1 MPQPGTIW
9 LTFAPRM
16 AAIVWTLFLGTV
28 GAFFMVKGDDL
39 MPPTPEWYQWFVI
52 INWVTGVAL
61 LLSFFAV
68 LSGIR
73 IWWRPQ
79 IRWITMIKFT
89 LVATACLI
97 LSWLA
102 VHNHLIGPARRI

>member
-1 MPQPGTIW
+1 
-9 LTFAPRM
+9 M
-16 AAIVWTLFLGTV
+16 AAIVWTLLLGTV
-28 GAFFMVKGDDL
+28 GVFFMVKGDDL
-39 MPPTPEWYQWFVI
+39 MPPTPDWYQWFVI

-79 IRWITMIKFT
+79 TQWITMIKFT
-89 LVATACLI
+89 LVATACLV

-102 VHNHLIGPARRI
+102 VHNHLIGPAHRI